1 MNSKQNLTL
10 INSFTK
16 QSEDKNRLILFIIP
30 TVITLFFI
38 EALRAYIPGIYIQ
51 MFHVVFQDEGWIASL
66 FSLLTMGLFTIPLF
80 TKMLSKSIK
89 PKRVIYLSIII
100 ISICRLLMA
109 IRISAIMETILS
121 GLVVGFYGM
130 FVGAFI
136 GFISTHNS
144 DSSKLGKIGLY
155 TVSFITAILI
165 DFIIRMIGFTIDPT
179 LITWPVDAAV
189 WFNYQYNW
197 VIIQVIISTVI
208 IVVSLMYWKKC
219 TANYIKIEV
228 DEEKERKGKNLFA
241 LIAGLGLGV
250 FLFLSFNILLYGNAV
265 AEFTNTDYFTINILL
280 VGIITLTTFILLGL
294 KENMIT
300 DLKLVIPINILFP
313 VGFFFLAYAGN
324 LGYISGIMISLAYIP
339 LILDLYVFLKFAGI
353 RGRKG
358 NKIRMYSNIFAIAF
372 GIFLF
377 FSFFYDFT
385 TDWSFTIKAMRNLG
399 PPILIIASIIFILT
413 AIIATYL
420 IKSRRVEQ

>member
-1 MNSKQNLTL
+1 MNSKQNTTL
-10 INSFTK
+10 INSFSR
-16 QSEDKNRLILFIIP
+16 QSEDKNRLILFIIS

-51 MFHVVFQDEGWIASL
+51 MFHVVFQDEGWVASL
-66 FSLLTMGLFTIPLF
+66 FVLLTMGLFTIPLF
-80 TKMLSKSIK
+80 TRILSKKIK
-89 PKRVIYLSIII
+89 SKRVIYLSIAI

-109 IRISAIMETILS
+109 LRISAIIETVLS

-130 FVGAFI
+130 FVGAFL
-136 GFISTHNS
+136 GFLSTHDS
-144 DSSKLGKIGLY
+144 DTPKLGKIGLY
-155 TVSFITAILI
+155 TISFIAAILT
-165 DFIIRMIGFTIDPT
+165 DFIIRTIGFTIDPT
-179 LITWPVDAAV
+179 LITWPVDAAA

-197 VIIQVIISTVI
+197 VIFQVIISAVI
-208 IVVSLMYWKKC
+208 ILVSLMYWKKC
-219 TANYIKIEV
+219 TANYVKIEI
-228 DEEKERKGKNLFA
+228 DKEKEKKGKNLFA

-250 FLFLSFNILLYGNAV
+250 FLFLSFNILLYSNAV

-280 VGIITLTTFILLGL
+280 VGLITLTTFILLGL
-294 KENMIT
+294 KEQLIT

-313 VGFFFLAYAGN
+313 VGFFFLAYAGY
-324 LGYISGIMISLAYIP
+324 LGYISAVMISLAYVP
-339 LILDLYVFLKFAGI
+339 LILDLYVFFKFVGI

-413 AIIATYL
+413 AIMASFL
-420 IKSRRVEQ
+420 IKSRRVEE